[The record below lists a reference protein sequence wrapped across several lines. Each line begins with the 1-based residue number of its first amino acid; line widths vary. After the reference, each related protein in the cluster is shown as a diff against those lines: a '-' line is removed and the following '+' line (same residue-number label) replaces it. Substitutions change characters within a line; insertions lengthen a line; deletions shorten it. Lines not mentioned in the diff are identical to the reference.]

1 MFMSPGLG
9 WIGVWCSLVVV
20 AGGCRCLRYAFQRR
34 RFWLSSG
41 SAGLGDPAG
50 LGLAGA
56 EHALLGAVVHAP
68 DSGGVVLTGR
78 VSLGTHPWLA
88 DHAVLGAVIF
98 PGAGFVELVL
108 RAADEV
114 GCGGIDELMLA
125 APLVLVEGG
134 AVDVQVVVGAA
145 GESGVRAVSVYSRP
159 AQVDSEWLLHAEGS
173 LVVDCAPPLL
183 DLSVWPPTG
192 AVAVDV
198 STAYEQ
204 LAERGYQY
212 GPAFQGL
219 QAVWRRGDEVF
230 AEVALP
236 DISGVDVSGLG
247 VHPALLDAAL
257 HAAGLVEGSSAGEVL
272 VPFSWQQVALHA
284 SGATRL
290 RARLVRHGATVAV
303 ELADGTGLPV
313 LSVGSLAT
321 RPVSLEQLQAAVSA
335 DAAEHD
341 VLQVAWAPIPAPA
354 VAVDGSGGPV
364 VVAWNDFH
372 TAHDHAPD
380 DAVLGDGAVVVW
392 ECGLSGTADSGVVG
406 AVYAGAHA
414 VLEVLQGWLADE
426 RAGSLVVLTR
436 GAVGLPGEDITDLA
450 GAAVWGLVRSA
461 QSEHPGRV
469 TLIDTEI
476 DAAVDVAGLV
486 SVGEPQLLVRG
497 GDVYAARLVPASPKT
512 PLTVPDSDTPWRLAV
527 GGTGT
532 LDDLALS
539 GRLDIQQPLQSGQ
552 VRVALRAIGVNFRDV
567 LMALGMYPDGSG
579 VGCRGC
585 WGGGGGWC
593 RGHRFGRW

>member
-1 MFMSPGLG
+1 M
-9 WIGVWCSLVVV
+9 
-20 AGGCRCLRYAFQRR
+20 
-34 RFWLSSG
+34 
-41 SAGLGDPAG
+41 
-50 LGLAGA
+50 
-56 EHALLGAVVHAP
+56 
-68 DSGGVVLTGR
+68 
-78 VSLGTHPWLA
+78 
-88 DHAVLGAVIF
+88 
-98 PGAGFVELVL
+98 
-108 RAADEV
+108 
-114 GCGGIDELMLA
+114 
-125 APLVLVEGG
+125 
-134 AVDVQVVVGAA
+134 
-145 GESGVRAVSVYSRP
+145 
-159 AQVDSEWLLHAEGS
+159 
-173 LVVDCAPPLL
+173 
-183 DLSVWPPTG
+183 
-192 AVAVDV
+192 
-198 STAYEQ
+198 
-204 LAERGYQY
+204 
-212 GPAFQGL
+212 
-219 QAVWRRGDEVF
+219 
-230 AEVALP
+230 
-236 DISGVDVSGLG
+236 
-247 VHPALLDAAL
+247 
-257 HAAGLVEGSSAGEVL
+257 
-272 VPFSWQQVALHA
+272 
-284 SGATRL
+284 
-290 RARLVRHGATVAV
+290 
-303 ELADGTGLPV
+303 
-313 LSVGSLAT
+313 
-321 RPVSLEQLQAAVSA
+321 
-335 DAAEHD
+335 
-341 VLQVAWAPIPAPA
+341 
-354 VAVDGSGGPV
+354 
-364 VVAWNDFH
+364 VAWNDFH

-567 LMALGMYPDGSG
+567 CDGVG
-579 VGCRGC
+579 DAIPVLPVVGCRGC